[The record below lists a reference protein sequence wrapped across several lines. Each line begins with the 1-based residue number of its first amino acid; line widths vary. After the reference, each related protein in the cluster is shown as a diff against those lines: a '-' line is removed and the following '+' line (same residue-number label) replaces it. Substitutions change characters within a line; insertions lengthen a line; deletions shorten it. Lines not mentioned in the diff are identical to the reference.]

1 MCVCEGK
8 RWDGRGREDKMSL
21 GGKEKTTYS
30 YFQDIG
36 KDDGCISVDSRETP
50 EAVVETGKSSRKCLS
65 SEKKMAASLGL
76 LICWS

>member
-8 RWDGRGREDKMSL
+8 RWEGRGRGREDKMSL

-36 KDDGCISVDSRETP
+36 KDDDCVSVDSREPP
-50 EAVVETGKSSRKCLS
+50 EVNQEAPVLREENGGFSGTHMLVLN
-65 SEKKMAASLGL
+65 
-76 LICWS
+76 